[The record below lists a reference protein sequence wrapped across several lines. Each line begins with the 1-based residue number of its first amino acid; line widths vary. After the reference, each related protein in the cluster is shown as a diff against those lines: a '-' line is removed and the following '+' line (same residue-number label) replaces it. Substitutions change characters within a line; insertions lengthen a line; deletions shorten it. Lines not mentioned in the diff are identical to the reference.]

1 MRSFFVRFIA
11 IGVLFHLYVGMR
23 IIPGAFASPL
33 ARTIAAL
40 VLASFVVLIPV
51 GMFSRRFDEG
61 WAATLVGW
69 AGALAMGFFSS
80 LLVLTFL
87 RELVLLGVVAWRHL
101 GHDGAWSG
109 ASADTALGVLVAAV
123 LVTAIG
129 FVGARRTAAVKR
141 VSIPLDGLP
150 AALDGL
156 TIVQLSDIHVGPTIK
171 RPYIERIVRAVNA
184 LDADLVVITGD
195 VVDGSVKR
203 LREHTAP
210 LGRMQ
215 SRHGSF
221 LVTGNHEYYA
231 GAHAWIDEF
240 RRIGLT
246 VLLNEHVLIEHDGAR
261 AVLAGVTDFTA
272 GGFDP
277 AHRSDPE
284 QALAGAPRDVA
295 TKILLAHQPRSAE
308 AASRA
313 GFTVQLSGH
322 THGGQFLPW
331 PPFVRLQQ
339 PVIGGLNRFGA
350 MWLYTSRGT
359 GYWGPPNR
367 FGVPSE
373 ITLIRL
379 TRATG

>member
-11 IGVLFHLYVGMR
+11 IGVMFHLYVGLR
-23 IIPGAFASPL
+23 IIPDAFASPL

-61 WAATLVGW
+61 RAATLAGW
-69 AGALAMGFFSS
+69 AGSLVMGFFSS

-87 RELVLLGVVAWRHL
+87 REPVLLGVVAWRHL

-109 ASADTALGVLVAAV
+109 AASDTALAVLAGAV
-123 LVTAIG
+123 LVSAIG

-141 VSIPLDGLP
+141 VSIPVDGLP
-150 AALDGL
+150 AALDGM

-184 LDADLVVITGD
+184 LNADLVVVTGD

-203 LREHTAP
+203 LREHTEP

-240 RRIGLT
+240 RRIGLK

-261 AVLAGVTDFTA
+261 AVLAGVTDFSA

-284 QALAGAPRDVA
+284 RALEGVPHDVA

-308 AASRA
+308 AANRA
-313 GFTVQLSGH
+313 GFTIQLSGH

-379 TRATG
+379 TRGG

>member
-11 IGVLFHLYVGMR
+11 IGVMFHLYVGLR
-23 IIPGAFASPL
+23 IIPDAFASPL
-33 ARTIAAL
+33 ARTLAAL
-40 VLASFVVLIPV
+40 VLASFCVLIPV

-61 WAATLVGW
+61 WPATLFGWVGSI
-69 AGALAMGFFSS
+69 AMGFFSS

-87 RELVLLGVVAWRHL
+87 REFVLLAAFLWRQAGHGAVWAGAASDSALAVVI
-101 GHDGAWSG
+101 G
-109 ASADTALGVLVAAV
+109 AV

-129 FVGARRTAAVKR
+129 FVGARRTAAVKH
-141 VSIPLDGLP
+141 VTIPLAGLP

-156 TIVQLSDIHVGPTIK
+156 KIVQLSDIHVGPTIK
-171 RPYIERIVRAVNA
+171 RPYVERIVRAVNA
-184 LDADLVVITGD
+184 LDADLVVVTGD
-195 VVDGSVKR
+195 VVDGSVPR
-203 LREHTAP
+203 LRDHTAP
-210 LGRMQ
+210 LARMQ

-246 VLLNEHVLIEHDGAR
+246 VLLNEHVLIEHGGAR
-261 AVLAGVTDFTA
+261 LVLAGVTDFTA

-277 AHRSDPE
+277 AHRSDPAR
-284 QALAGAPRDVA
+284 ALAGAPAEVGTR
-295 TKILLAHQPRSAE
+295 ILLAHQPRSAE
-308 AASRA
+308 QASRA
-313 GFTVQLSGH
+313 GFSVQLSGH

-339 PVIGGLNRFGA
+339 PVIGGLARFGD

-379 TRATG
+379 ARSE

>member
-23 IIPGAFASPL
+23 IIPDAFASPL

-80 LLVLTFL
+80 LLVLTFV
-87 RELVLLGVVAWRHL
+87 RDIVLLGVLAWRHL

-109 ASADTALGVLVAAV
+109 AAPDTALGVLAAAV

-141 VSIPLDGLP
+141 VSIPIAGLP

-184 LDADLVVITGD
+184 LDADLVAVTGD

-210 LGRMQ
+210 LGQMR
-215 SRHGSF
+215 SRHGTF

-246 VLLNEHVLIEHDGAR
+246 VLLNEHVLIERGGAR
-261 AVLAGVTDFTA
+261 GAGGRDRLHG

-277 AHRSDPE
+277 AHRSDPA
-284 QALAGAPRDVA
+284 QALAGAPRDVG

-308 AASRA
+308 AANRA

-339 PVIGGLNRFGA
+339 PVIGGLNRFGD

-379 TRATG
+379 TRG

>member
-11 IGVLFHLYVGMR
+11 IGVLFHLYVGIR
-23 IIPGAFASPL
+23 IIPDAFASPV
-33 ARTIAAL
+33 ARTVAAL

-69 AGALAMGFFSS
+69 VGSLVMGFFSS
-80 LLVLTFL
+80 LLALTLL
-87 RELVLLGVVAWRHL
+87 REFVLLGVVVWRQFVHA
-101 GHDGAWSG
+101 GAWSG
-109 ASADTALGVLVAAV
+109 ASGDTAVGVLAAAV

-141 VSIPLDGLP
+141 VSIPVAGLP
-150 AALDGL
+150 AGLDGL

-184 LDADLVVITGD
+184 LDADVVVVTGD

-210 LGRMQ
+210 LGRMK
-215 SRHGSF
+215 SRYGSF

-246 VLLNEHVLIEHDGAR
+246 VLLNEHVLIERGGAR

-284 QALAGAPRDVA
+284 RALAGAPQDVS

-308 AASRA
+308 AANRA

-339 PVIGGLNRFGA
+339 PVIGGLSRFGDL
-350 MWLYTSRGT
+350 WLYTSRGT

-379 TRATG
+379 TRG

>member
-1 MRSFFVRFIA
+1 MRSFLVRFIA
-11 IGVLFHLYVGMR
+11 IGLLFHLYVGMR
-23 IIPGAFASPL
+23 IIPDAFASTT
-33 ARTIAAL
+33 ARVVAAL
-40 VLASFVVLIPV
+40 VLASFCVLIPV
-51 GMFSRRFDEG
+51 GMFARRFDEG
-61 WAATLVGW
+61 WAATLFGW
-69 AGALAMGFFSS
+69 AGAIAMGFFSS
-80 LLVLTFL
+80 LLALTFVRDL
-87 RELVLLGVVAWRHL
+87 MLLGVVAWRQFVHP
-101 GHDGAWSG
+101 GAWSDA
-109 ASADTALGVLVAAV
+109 ASATALAVLAAAV
-123 LVTAIG
+123 LVSAIG

-141 VSIPLDGLP
+141 VSIPVQGLP

-156 TIVQLSDIHVGPTIK
+156 KIVQLSDIHVGPTIK
-171 RPYIERIVRAVNA
+171 RAYVERIVGAVNA
-184 LDADLVVITGD
+184 LDADIVAVTGD
-195 VVDGSVKR
+195 VVDGSVER

-210 LGRMQ
+210 LGRMK

-231 GAHAWIDEF
+231 GAHAWIAEF

-246 VLLNEHVLIEHDGAR
+246 VLLNEHVVVEHDGAR
-261 AVLAGVTDFTA
+261 AVVAGVTDFTA

-284 QALAGAPRDVA
+284 QALAGAPPDVA
-295 TKILLAHQPRSAE
+295 TRILLAHQPRSAQ

-339 PVIGGLNRFGA
+339 PVIAGLRKFGDL
-350 MWLYTSRGT
+350 WVYTSRGT

-379 TRATG
+379 TRGS

>member
-11 IGVLFHLYVGMR
+11 IGVMFHLYVGLR
-23 IIPGAFASPL
+23 IIPDAFASPL
-33 ARTIAAL
+33 ARTLAAL
-40 VLASFVVLIPV
+40 VLASFCVLIPV

-61 WAATLVGW
+61 WPATLFGW
-69 AGALAMGFFSS
+69 AGSIAMGFFSS
-80 LLVLTFL
+80 LLMLTFL
-87 RELVLLGVVAWRHL
+87 REFVLLAAFLWRRA
-101 GHDGAWSG
+101 GHGAVWAG
-109 ASADTALGVLVAAV
+109 AASDTALAVVIGAV

-129 FVGARRTAAVKR
+129 FVGARRTAAVKH
-141 VSIPLDGLP
+141 VTIPLAGLP

-156 TIVQLSDIHVGPTIK
+156 KIVQLSDIHVGPTIK
-171 RPYIERIVRAVNA
+171 RPYVERIVRAVNA
-184 LDADLVVITGD
+184 LDADLVVVTGD
-195 VVDGSVKR
+195 VVDGSVPR
-203 LREHTAP
+203 LRDHTAP
-210 LGRMQ
+210 LARMQ

-246 VLLNEHVLIEHDGAR
+246 VLLNEHVLIEHGGAR
-261 AVLAGVTDFTA
+261 LVLAGVTDFTA

-277 AHRSDPE
+277 AHRSDPAR
-284 QALAGAPRDVA
+284 ALAGAPAEVGTR
-295 TKILLAHQPRSAE
+295 ILLAHQPRSAE
-308 AASRA
+308 QASGA
-313 GFTVQLSGH
+313 GFSVQLSGH

-339 PVIGGLNRFGA
+339 PVIGGLARFGD

-379 TRATG
+379 ARSE

>member
-11 IGVLFHLYVGMR
+11 IGVLFHLYVGLR
-23 IIPGAFASPL
+23 IIPDAFASPV
-33 ARTIAAL
+33 ARTLAAL
-40 VLASFVVLIPV
+40 VLASFCVLIPV

-61 WAATLVGW
+61 WPATLFGW

-87 RELVLLGVVAWRHL
+87 REFVLLGAFLWRHL
-101 GHDGAWSG
+101 PGAGAWTG
-109 ASADTALGVLVAAV
+109 AASDTARGVLVGAL

-129 FVGARRTAAVKR
+129 FVGARRTAAVR
-141 VSIPLDGLP
+141 HVSIPVPGLP
-150 AALDGL
+150 PALDGL
-156 TIVQLSDIHVGPTIK
+156 KIVQLSDIHVGPTIK
-171 RPYIERIVRAVNA
+171 RPYVERIVRAVNA
-184 LDADLVVITGD
+184 LDADCVVVTGD
-195 VVDGSVKR
+195 VVDGSVER
-203 LREHTAP
+203 LRAHTAP
-210 LGRMQ
+210 LGTMR

-277 AHRSDPE
+277 AHRSDPAR
-284 QALAGAPRDVA
+284 ALAGAPPEVGTR
-295 TKILLAHQPRSAE
+295 ILLAHQPRSAE
-308 AASRA
+308 HANRA
-313 GFTVQLSGH
+313 GFSVQLSGH

-339 PVIGGLNRFGA
+339 PVIGGLSRVGD

-379 TRATG
+379 TRGA

>member
-23 IIPGAFASPL
+23 IIPDAFASPL

-80 LLVLTFL
+80 LLVLTFV
-87 RELVLLGVVAWRHL
+87 RDIVLLGVLAWRHL

-109 ASADTALGVLVAAV
+109 AAPDTALGVLAAAV

-141 VSIPLDGLP
+141 VSIPIAGLP

-184 LDADLVVITGD
+184 LDADLVAVTGD

-210 LGRMQ
+210 LGQMR
-215 SRHGSF
+215 SRHGTF

-246 VLLNEHVLIEHDGAR
+246 VLLNEHVLIERGGAR
-261 AVLAGVTDFTA
+261 GA
-272 GGFDP
+272 GGRDRLHGGGASIP
-277 AHRSDPE
+277 RIAATPRRRWRVRRATSARRSCSRTSRAARRRRTAR
-284 QALAGAPRDVA
+284 ALPCSCRGTRM
-295 TKILLAHQPRSAE
+295 
-308 AASRA
+308 AASSCR
-313 GFTVQLSGH
+313 GRRSYGCS
-322 THGGQFLPW
+322 
-331 PPFVRLQQ
+331 
-339 PVIGGLNRFGA
+339 
-350 MWLYTSRGT
+350 SR
-359 GYWGPPNR
+359 
-367 FGVPSE
+367 
-373 ITLIRL
+373 
-379 TRATG
+379 

>member
-11 IGVLFHLYVGMR
+11 IGVLFHLYVGIR
-23 IIPGAFASPL
+23 IIPDAFASPV
-33 ARTIAAL
+33 ARTVAAL

-69 AGALAMGFFSS
+69 VGSLVMGFFSS
-80 LLVLTFL
+80 LLALTLL
-87 RELVLLGVVAWRHL
+87 REFVLLGVVVWRQFVHA
-101 GHDGAWSG
+101 GAWSG
-109 ASADTALGVLVAAV
+109 ASADTAVGVLAAAV

-129 FVGARRTAAVKR
+129 FVGARHTAAVKR
-141 VSIPLDGLP
+141 VSIPVAGLP
-150 AALDGL
+150 AGLDGL

-184 LDADLVVITGD
+184 LDADVVVVTGD

-210 LGRMQ
+210 LGRMK

-246 VLLNEHVLIEHDGAR
+246 VLLNEHVLIERGGAR

-284 QALAGAPRDVA
+284 RALAGAPHDVG

-308 AASRA
+308 AANRA

-339 PVIGGLNRFGA
+339 PVIGGLSRFGDL
-350 MWLYTSRGT
+350 WLYTSRGT

-379 TRATG
+379 TRG

>member
-11 IGVLFHLYVGMR
+11 IGVLFHLYVGLR
-23 IIPGAFASPL
+23 IIPDAFASPL

-61 WAATLVGW
+61 WAATLAGW
-69 AGALAMGFFSS
+69 AGSLAMGFFSS

-87 RELVLLGVVAWRHL
+87 REPVLLGVVAWRHL

-109 ASADTALGVLVAAV
+109 AASDTALGVLAGAV
-123 LVTAIG
+123 LISAIG

-141 VSIPLDGLP
+141 VSIPVDGLP

-184 LDADLVVITGD
+184 LEADLVVVTGD

-261 AVLAGVTDFTA
+261 GARGRHRFH
-272 GGFDP
+272 GG
-277 AHRSDPE
+277 RV
-284 QALAGAPRDVA
+284 R
-295 TKILLAHQPRSAE
+295 
-308 AASRA
+308 SRA
-313 GFTVQLSGH
+313 SQ
-322 THGGQFLPW
+322 
-331 PPFVRLQQ
+331 
-339 PVIGGLNRFGA
+339 
-350 MWLYTSRGT
+350 
-359 GYWGPPNR
+359 
-367 FGVPSE
+367 
-373 ITLIRL
+373 
-379 TRATG
+379 